1 MAKQTKKQ
9 PEQPGIALDS
19 VAAHFQRQA
28 AYFQNEALR
37 LSAQVRDMDNVIQ
50 HQARQIAGIMTPA
63 VQAVPTNKLKKA
75 RA

>member
-1 MAKQTKKQ
+1 MAKPKPQ

-50 HQARQIAGIMTPA
+50 HQARQIASMMTPA
-63 VQAVPTNKLKKA
+63 VQVPAPTSARSRKKA
-75 RA
+75 